1 MVSNLPLIRATGKPE
16 TRSDARM
23 TSYQTAVIIGTGL
36 AGGNA
41 AVTLREEGWRG
52 RIVMLGDEA
61 GIPFGRPPLSKT
73 YLRGEEGLG
82 GWLVKPAEWY
92 GDNGVELRTGVT
104 VRRVDTRLKKVTLHG
119 EETVEYDKLLLCTG
133 GRNRRFQVPG
143 ADAAGVYQLRTVA
156 ECDAIRWAAQ
166 SGARALVVGMG
177 FIGSEVAASL
187 RQLGLEVTAVLKG
200 TAPLTAVL
208 GSEVAEVMARIHRN
222 HGVQLVTQDDVIG
235 FEGSDHIARAITAK
249 GVRID
254 CDLAV
259 VAVGIEPNVD
269 AFRGSGIALDN
280 GILVDETCRT
290 SLPEV
295 YAAGDVA
302 NHLHPVFG
310 RLRVE
315 HYNNAEKQG
324 RAAARAMLGD
334 QRPYDYIHS
343 FWSDQYEDKLEY
355 VGDARTWDQI
365 VVRGS
370 LASSQF
376 LAFYLSKGIIK
387 AACGLNRGGDPELDA
402 DSELRACQGLI
413 RGQAAVSEATLADDQ
428 VDLRSLIVPAS
439 TGHVAN

>member
-1 MVSNLPLIRATGKPE
+1 L
-16 TRSDARM
+16 
-23 TSYQTAVIIGTGL
+23 TSHQTAVIVGTGL

-52 RIVMLGDEA
+52 RIVMLGDEP

-73 YLRGEEGLG
+73 YVRGEEGLG

-92 GDNGVELRTGVT
+92 GDNRVELRTGVT
-104 VRRVDTRLKKVTLHG
+104 IQGVDTRLKIVTLQG
-119 EETVEYDKLLLCTG
+119 QETVEYDKLLLCTG

-143 ADAAGVYQLRTVA
+143 AETPGVYQLRTVA
-156 ECDAIRWAAQ
+156 ECDAIRRAAHP
-166 SGARALVVGMG
+166 GARALIVGMG

-187 RQLGLEVTAVLKG
+187 RQLGLEVTVVLSG

-208 GSEVAEVMARIHRN
+208 GSEVADVMARIHRN
-222 HGVQLVTQDDVIG
+222 HGVLLVTEDQVVG
-235 FEGSDHIARAITAK
+235 FEGSEHLAGAITAK
-249 GVRID
+249 GARID

-259 VAVGIEPNVD
+259 VAIGIEPAID
-269 AFRGSGIALDN
+269 AFRGGEIALDN

-290 SLPEV
+290 SVPDV

-334 QRPYDYIHS
+334 PRPYDDIHS

-355 VGDARTWDQI
+355 VGDARTWDRI
-365 VVRGS
+365 VIRGS
-370 LASSQF
+370 LAKPQF
-376 LAFYLSKGIIK
+376 LAFYLSKGIMK

-402 DSELRACQGLI
+402 DGELRACQGLI
-413 RGQAAVSEATLADDQ
+413 RAQVAVSEATLADDQ
-428 VDLRSLIVPAS
+428 VDLRSLTAPAA
-439 TGHVAN
+439 TGG

>member
-1 MVSNLPLIRATGKPE
+1 L
-16 TRSDARM
+16 
-23 TSYQTAVIIGTGL
+23 TSPQTAVIVGTGL

-41 AVTLREEGWRG
+41 AVTLREEGWPG
-52 RIVMLGDEA
+52 RIVMLGDEP
-61 GIPFGRPPLSKT
+61 GIPFGRPPLSKM

-92 GDNGVELRTGVT
+92 ADNRVELRTGVR
-104 VRRVDTRLKKVTLHG
+104 VQDVDTRLKAVTLEG
-119 EETVEYDKLLLCTG
+119 EETIEYDKLLLCTG
-133 GRNRRFQVPG
+133 GRNRRFQAPG
-143 ADAAGVYQLRTVA
+143 AKTRGVYQLRTVA
-156 ECDAIRWAAQ
+156 DCDAIRRAAH
-166 SGARALVVGMG
+166 SGARALIVGMG

-187 RQLGLEVTAVLKG
+187 RQLGLEVTAVLNG
-200 TAPLTAVL
+200 RAPLTAVL
-208 GSEVAEVMARIHRN
+208 GSEVAEVMARVHRN
-222 HGVQLVTQDDVIG
+222 HGVQLVTEDQVVG
-235 FEGSDHIARAITAK
+235 FEGTEHLARAITAK
-249 GVRID
+249 GARID

-259 VAVGIEPNVD
+259 VAIGIEPTVD
-269 AFRGSGIALDN
+269 ACRGSEIALDN

-290 SLPEV
+290 SAPDV

-334 QRPYDYIHS
+334 QRPYNDIHT

-355 VGDARTWDQI
+355 VGDGRTWDQI
-365 VVRGS
+365 VIRGS
-370 LASSQF
+370 LATSQF
-376 LAFYLSKGIIK
+376 LAFYLSKGILK

-413 RGQAAVSEATLADDQ
+413 RAQVALSEATLADEQ
-428 VDLRSLIVPAS
+428 VDLRSLSVPAPS
-439 TGHVAN
+439 GG

>member
-1 MVSNLPLIRATGKPE
+1 LTPE
-16 TRSDARM
+16 
-23 TSYQTAVIIGTGL
+23 QTAVIVGAGL

-41 AVTLREEGWRG
+41 AATLREEGWRG
-52 RIVMLGDEA
+52 RIVMLGNEP

-73 YLRGEEGLG
+73 FLRGEEGLG

-92 GDNGVELRTGVT
+92 GDNHVEFRTGVT
-104 VRRVDTRLKKVTLHG
+104 IRGVDTRLKKVILEG
-119 EETVEYDKLLLCTG
+119 KETVEYDKLLLCTG
-133 GRNRRFQVPG
+133 GRNRKFQVPG
-143 ADAAGVYQLRTVA
+143 AETPGVHQLRTVA
-156 ECDAIRWAAQ
+156 ECEAIRRAAH
-166 SGARALVVGMG
+166 SGARALIVGMG

-187 RQLGLEVTAVLKG
+187 RQLGLEVTAVLSG

-208 GSEVAEVMARIHRN
+208 GSQVADVMARIHRN
-222 HGVQLVTQDDVIG
+222 HGIHLVTEDQVVG
-235 FEGSDHIARAITAK
+235 FEGSEHLARALTAK

-259 VAVGIEPNVD
+259 VAIGIEPAVD
-269 AFRGSGIALDN
+269 AFRTSEIALDN

-290 SLPEV
+290 SAPDV

-324 RAAARAMLGD
+324 RAAARAMLGE
-334 QRPYDYIHS
+334 QRPYDDIHT

-355 VGDARTWDQI
+355 VGDGRTWDQI
-365 VVRGS
+365 VIRGS
-370 LASSQF
+370 LAKAQF
-376 LAFYLSKGIIK
+376 LAFYLSKGIMK

-402 DSELRACQGLI
+402 DGELRACQGLI
-413 RGQAAVSEATLADDQ
+413 RAQVAVPEATLTDDQ
-428 VDLRSLIVPAS
+428 VDLRSLTVPTP
-439 TGHVAN
+439 TGG

>member
-1 MVSNLPLIRATGKPE
+1 M
-16 TRSDARM
+16 
-23 TSYQTAVIIGTGL
+23 
-36 AGGNA
+36 
-41 AVTLREEGWRG
+41 TLREERWPG
-52 RIVMLGDEA
+52 RIVMLGDEP

-92 GDNGVELRTGVT
+92 GDHRVELRTGVT
-104 VRRVDTRLKKVTLHG
+104 IQGVDTRLKKVTLQG
-119 EETVEYDKLLLCTG
+119 GGSVEYDKLLLCTG
-133 GRNRRFQVPG
+133 GRNRRFRVPG
-143 ADAAGVYQLRTVA
+143 AETPGVYQLRTVA
-156 ECDAIRWAAQ
+156 ECDAIGRAAHP
-166 SGARALVVGMG
+166 GARALIVGMG

-187 RQLGLEVTAVLKG
+187 RQLGLEVTAVLSG

-222 HGVQLVTQDDVIG
+222 HGVQLVTQDQVVG
-235 FEGSDHIARAITAK
+235 FEGSTHVARAITAK
-249 GVRID
+249 GAQID

-259 VAVGIEPNVD
+259 VAIGIEPAID
-269 AFRGSGIALDN
+269 AFTGSEIALDN

-290 SLPEV
+290 SAPDV

-334 QRPYDYIHS
+334 TRPYDDIHS

-355 VGDARTWDQI
+355 VGHVRTWDQ
-365 VVRGS
+365 VVIRGS
-370 LASSQF
+370 LAESRF
-376 LAFYLSKGIIK
+376 LAFYLSKGIMK

-402 DSELRACQGLI
+402 DGELRACL
-413 RGQAAVSEATLADDQ
+413 E
-428 VDLRSLIVPAS
+428 
-439 TGHVAN
+439 

>member
-1 MVSNLPLIRATGKPE
+1 
-16 TRSDARM
+16 M
-23 TSYQTAVIIGTGL
+23 TSHQTALIVGTGL

-41 AVTLREEGWRG
+41 AVALREEGWPG
-52 RIVMLGDEA
+52 RIVMLGAEP

-73 YLRGEEGLG
+73 YMRGEEGLG

-92 GDNGVELRTGVT
+92 GDNRVELRTGVT
-104 VRRVDTRLKKVTLHG
+104 IQGVDTRLKKVTLQG
-119 EETVEYDKLLLCTG
+119 EDTVDYDKLLLCTG

-143 ADAAGVYQLRTVA
+143 AETPGVYQLRTLA
-156 ECDAIRWAAQ
+156 ECDAIRRAAHP
-166 SGARALVVGMG
+166 GARALIVGMG

-187 RQLGLEVTAVLKG
+187 RQLGLEVTAVLSG
-200 TAPLTAVL
+200 MAPLTAVL
-208 GSEVAEVMARIHRN
+208 GSEVAAVMARIHRN
-222 HGVQLVTQDDVIG
+222 HGVQLVTEDRVVG
-235 FEGSDHIARAITAK
+235 FDGSEHLARAITAR
-249 GVRID
+249 GARID

-269 AFRGSGIALDN
+269 AVSGSEIALDN

-290 SLPEV
+290 SAPDV

-334 QRPYDYIHS
+334 QRPYDDIHS

-355 VGDARTWDQI
+355 VGDGTSWDQ
-365 VVRGS
+365 VVIRGS
-370 LASSQF
+370 LAKSQF
-376 LAFYLSKGIIK
+376 IAFYLSKGIMK

-402 DSELRACQGLI
+402 DGELRACQGLI
-413 RGQAAVSEATLADDQ
+413 RAQVAISEATLADDQ
-428 VDLRSLIVPAS
+428 VDLRSLTVPAPA
-439 TGHVAN
+439 GG

>member
-1 MVSNLPLIRATGKPE
+1 VTA
-16 TRSDARM
+16 D
-23 TSYQTAVIIGTGL
+23 QTAVIVGTGL

-52 RIVMLGDEA
+52 PIVMLGDEP

-82 GWLVKPAEWY
+82 GWLVKSVEWY
-92 GDNGVELRTGVT
+92 GDNHVELRTGVT
-104 VRRVDTRLKKVTLHG
+104 IQAVDTRLKKVILEG
-119 EETVEYDKLLLCTG
+119 KEPVEYDKLLLCTG
-133 GRNRRFQVPG
+133 GRNRKFQVPG
-143 ADAAGVYQLRTVA
+143 AETPGVYQLRTVA
-156 ECDAIRWAAQ
+156 ECEAIRRVAHP
-166 SGARALVVGMG
+166 GARALIVGMG

-187 RQLGLEVTAVLKG
+187 RQLGLEVTAVLSG

-208 GSEVAEVMARIHRN
+208 GSEVADVMARIQRN
-222 HGVQLVTQDDVIG
+222 HGVQLVTEDQVVG
-235 FEGSDHIARAITAK
+235 FEGSDHLARAITAK
-249 GVRID
+249 GARIE

-259 VAVGIEPNVD
+259 VAIGIEPAID
-269 AFRGSGIALDN
+269 AFRASEIALDN

-290 SLPEV
+290 SMPDV

-334 QRPYDYIHS
+334 QRPYDDIHT

-355 VGDARTWDQI
+355 VGDGRIWDQ
-365 VVRGS
+365 VVIRGS
-370 LASSQF
+370 LAKSEF
-376 LAFYLSKGIIK
+376 LAFYLSRGIMK

-402 DSELRACQGLI
+402 DGELRACQRLI
-413 RGQAAVSEATLADDQ
+413 RAQVALSEAALADDE
-428 VDLRSLIVPAS
+428 VDLRSLTVTRSESIGS
-439 TGHVAN
+439 S

>member
-1 MVSNLPLIRATGKPE
+1 
-16 TRSDARM
+16 M
-23 TSYQTAVIIGTGL
+23 TSHQTAVIVGTGL

-41 AVTLREEGWRG
+41 AVTLREEGWPG
-52 RIVMLGDEA
+52 RIVMLGEEP

-73 YLRGEEGLG
+73 YMRGEEDLG

-92 GDNGVELRTGVT
+92 RDNRVELRTGVT
-104 VRRVDTRLKKVTLHG
+104 ILGVDTRLKTVSLQG
-119 EETVEYDKLLLCTG
+119 GETVGYDKLLLCTG
-133 GRNRRFQVPG
+133 GRNRRVRIPG
-143 ADAAGVYQLRTVA
+143 AETPGVYQLRTLA
-156 ECDAIRWAAQ
+156 ECDAIRRAAHP
-166 SGARALVVGMG
+166 GARALIVGMG

-187 RQLGLEVTAVLKG
+187 QQLGLEVTAVLSG

-208 GSEVAEVMARIHRN
+208 GNEVADVMALIHRN
-222 HGVQLVTQDDVIG
+222 HGVRLVPEDQVVG
-235 FEGSDHIARAITAK
+235 FEGSERLTRAITAK
-249 GVRID
+249 GARID

-259 VAVGIEPNVD
+259 VAIGIEPAVD
-269 AFRGSGIALDN
+269 AFRGSEIALDN
-280 GILVDETCRT
+280 GILVDESCRT
-290 SLPEV
+290 SAPEV

-334 QRPYDYIHS
+334 QRPYDDIHS

-355 VGDARTWDQI
+355 VGNARTWDRI
-365 VVRGS
+365 VIRGS
-370 LASSQF
+370 LATSQF

-402 DSELRACQGLI
+402 DGELRACQGLI
-413 RGQAAVSEATLADDQ
+413 REQVAVSEATLADDR
-428 VDLRSLIVPAS
+428 VDLRSLTVP
-439 TGHVAN
+439 TGG

>member
-1 MVSNLPLIRATGKPE
+1 MSSR
-16 TRSDARM
+16 
-23 TSYQTAVIIGTGL
+23 QTAVIVGTGL

-41 AVTLREEGWRG
+41 ATTLREGGWPG
-52 RIVMLGDEA
+52 RIVMLGNEP

-82 GWLVKPAEWY
+82 GWLVKPTEWY
-92 GDNGVELRTGVT
+92 GSHDVELRTGVT
-104 VRRVDTRLKKVTLHG
+104 VQGVDTKLKTVTVQGG
-119 EETVEYDKLLLCTG
+119 EAVEYDKLLLCTG
-133 GRNRRFQVPG
+133 GRNRKFQVPG
-143 ADAAGVYQLRTVA
+143 AETPGVYQLRTVA
-156 ECDAIRWAAQ
+156 ECEAIRRAAHP
-166 SGARALVVGMG
+166 GARALIVGMG

-187 RQLGLEVTAVLKG
+187 RQLGLEVTAVLSG

-208 GSEVAEVMARIHRN
+208 GTDVANVMARIHRD
-222 HGVQLVTQDDVIG
+222 HGVRLVPEDQVVG
-235 FEGSDHIARAITAK
+235 FEGSEHLVRAVTAK
-249 GVRID
+249 GARID

-259 VAVGIEPNVD
+259 VAIGIEPVID
-269 AFRGSGIALDN
+269 AFKGTEIALDN

-290 SLPEV
+290 SASDV

-334 QRPYDYIHS
+334 QRPYDDIHT

-355 VGDARTWDQI
+355 VGNARTWDRI
-365 VVRGS
+365 VIRGS
-370 LASSQF
+370 LATSQF

-387 AACGLNRGGDPELDA
+387 AACGLNRGGDPELEA

-413 RGQAAVSEATLADDQ
+413 QAQVAVSEATLADDR
-428 VDLRSLIVPAS
+428 VDLRSLIVPAP
-439 TGHVAN
+439 TAG

>member
-1 MVSNLPLIRATGKPE
+1 L
-16 TRSDARM
+16 
-23 TSYQTAVIIGTGL
+23 TSHQTAVIVGAGL

-52 RIVMLGDEA
+52 RIVMLGNEP

-73 YLRGEEGLG
+73 FLRGEEGLG

-92 GDNGVELRTGVT
+92 GDNRVELRNGVT
-104 VRRVDTRLKKVTLHG
+104 IQGVDTRLKKVILEG
-119 EETVEYDKLLLCTG
+119 KESVDYDKLLLCTG
-133 GRNRRFQVPG
+133 GRNRKFQVPG
-143 ADAAGVYQLRTVA
+143 AEAPGVYQLRTVA
-156 ECDAIRWAAQ
+156 DCEAIRRAAHP
-166 SGARALVVGMG
+166 GARALIVGMG

-187 RQLGLEVTAVLKG
+187 RQLGLEVTAVLSG

-208 GSEVAEVMARIHRN
+208 GSEVADVMARIHRN
-222 HGVQLVTQDDVIG
+222 HGIQLVTEDKVVG
-235 FEGSDHIARAITAK
+235 FEGPAHLTRAITAR
-249 GVRID
+249 GARIE

-259 VAVGIEPNVD
+259 VAIGIEPAVD
-269 AFRGSGIALDN
+269 AFRASEIALGN

-290 SLPEV
+290 SAPDV

-334 QRPYDYIHS
+334 TRPYDDIHS

-355 VGDARTWDQI
+355 VGDGKTWDQI
-365 VVRGS
+365 VIRGS
-370 LASSQF
+370 LANSQF
-376 LAFYLSKGIIK
+376 LAFYLSKGIMK

-402 DSELRACQGLI
+402 DGELRACQGLI
-413 RGQAAVSEATLADDQ
+413 RAQLPVPEATLADDQ
-428 VDLRSLIVPAS
+428 VDLRSLTVPTP
-439 TGHVAN
+439 TGG